1 MKFLQ
6 IINGGILCLDVLA
19 CALVGSGGSSTVNE
33 VVVKFHIDLVLEM
46 YHLIKNN
53 YYIKQKYC
61 FF

>member
-6 IINGGILCLDVLA
+6 IVNGGILCLDVLA
-19 CALVGSGGSSTVNE
+19 CALVGSGASSTVDE
-33 VVVKFHIDLVLEM
+33 VVKFHIDLVLEM

-53 YYIKQKYC
+53 YSIKKKYC